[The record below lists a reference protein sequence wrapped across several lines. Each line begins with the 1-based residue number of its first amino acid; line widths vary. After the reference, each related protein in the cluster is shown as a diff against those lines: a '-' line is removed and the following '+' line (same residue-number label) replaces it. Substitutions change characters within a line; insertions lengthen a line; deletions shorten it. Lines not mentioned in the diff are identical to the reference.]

1 MKQLQNRWITICLSA
16 LVSLSAL
23 SLAGCEAGRFMAYAV
38 GGDGTRT
45 VQVKAQYRGL
55 EGKTFAVLVASDDY
69 TQFAYPGATAA
80 IGRDVTARI
89 GSEIPGASPLDP
101 ARVAQFQRENPY
113 WITVPYGQLIERL
126 GVERLVV
133 IDLVEYSLREPGNA
147 HVWQGQIV
155 ANVGV
160 AEFGE
165 GDGNAMSFST
175 TVKGRFPDNSSRV
188 GVLNS
193 DDKTIQFGLLADFSA
208 RTTNLFRD
216 HEETR

>member
-1 MKQLQNRWITICLSA
+1 MVCLAA
-16 LVSLSAL
+16 LLSLSAL
-23 SLAGCEAGRFMAYAV
+23 TLAGCEAGRFMAYAV
-38 GGDGTRT
+38 AGDGTTRT

-55 EGKTFAVLVASDDY
+55 EGKTFAVLVAADDY
-69 TQFAYPGATAA
+69 TQFSYPGATTA
-80 IGRDVTARI
+80 ISRDVTARI
-89 GSEIPGASPLDP
+89 TSEIPGVSPMDP
-101 ARVAQFQRENPY
+101 GKVAQFQRENPY
-113 WITVPYGQLIERL
+113 WITVPYGQLLERL

-133 IDLVEYSLREPGNA
+133 VDLVEYTLREPGNS

-160 AEFGE
+160 AEAGY
-165 GDGNAMSFST
+165 GDGNALSFAT
-175 TVKGRFPDNSSRV
+175 TVKSRFPDNSSKV

-193 DDKTIQFGLLADFSA
+193 DDKTIQFGLLADFAS